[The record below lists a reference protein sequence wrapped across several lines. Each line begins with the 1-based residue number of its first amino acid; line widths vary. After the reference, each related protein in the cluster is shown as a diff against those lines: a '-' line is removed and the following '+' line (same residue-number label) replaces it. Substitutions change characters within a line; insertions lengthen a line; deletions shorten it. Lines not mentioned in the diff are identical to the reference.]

1 MRQSYTDANCARTP
15 LVRSHCSVRC
25 AYRHVQHW
33 HVSHPQPYL
42 RSTSTLTPTALTLAL
57 ALAHYTCKQA
67 YKAFLSEADRIAT
80 TPEEQLSTTLLVLPD
95 AFTEF
100 VDFAAFTEWLEDE
113 LDADE
118 VTFCFN

>member
-1 MRQSYTDANCARTP
+1 M
-15 LVRSHCSVRC
+15 
-25 AYRHVQHW
+25 
-33 HVSHPQPYL
+33 
-42 RSTSTLTPTALTLAL
+42 LAL
-57 ALAHYTCKQA
+57 SLVHLHLLYVHSQA
-67 YKAFLSEADRIAT
+67 YKAFLSEADRIAS

-118 VTFCFN
+118 VTTVYFN

>member
-1 MRQSYTDANCARTP
+1 VFIALLTHPLTNSIRT
-15 LVRSHCSVRC
+15 LHSH
-25 AYRHVQHW
+25 A
-33 HVSHPQPYL
+33 
-42 RSTSTLTPTALTLAL
+42 
-57 ALAHYTCKQA
+57 QA
-67 YKAFLSEADRIAT
+67 YKAFLSEADRIAS

-118 VTFCFN
+118 VSNH